1 MSSNTKA
8 RGPLTEQ
15 EVHTNPLLAIPTET
29 GESELKALLVNYAG
43 ERLQQ
48 QNVSVEMIIETLA
61 HEFPEL
67 VFVLAE
73 ENFIRGYKLGLDD
86 AYKGFT
92 RSPEE
97 TTAEGE

>member
-8 RGPLTEQ
+8 RGHLTEQ

-92 RSPEE
+92 GNPEE
-97 TTAEGE
+97 TATEGE

>member
-1 MSSNTKA
+1 MSDNIKA
-8 RGPLTEQ
+8 LTEQ
-15 EVHTNPLLAIPTET
+15 EAHMNPLLALPTET
-29 GESELKALLVNYAG
+29 GESELKTLLVNYAG

-48 QNVSVEMIIETLA
+48 QNVSVEMIIQTLA

-73 ENFIRGYKLGLDD
+73 ENFIRGYELGLDD

-92 RSPEE
+92 RNPEK
-97 TTAEGE
+97 TTTEGE